1 VNKLN
6 FEIFV
11 PVIILDRNSQA
22 CFHKLMLT
30 GGLTKTN
37 HARRRACSLAG

>member
-1 VNKLN
+1 MNKLN
-6 FEIFV
+6 SEIFV

-37 HARRRACSLAG
+37 RARRRARSAA